1 VLGGDA
7 DVYLASAF
15 SWLHRASLLILI
27 INIIEAT
34 IMLNTASMSPSTTPG
49 VAETKRKPSLAFP
62 PNRAVSASAPTTS
75 SPQTKSKSNTP
86 RHYAQGSPLRDSI
99 FRASA
104 IAQGLGE
111 GRRLPSQTPRL
122 SSSTRHESNAT
133 PLAAFLARKQ
143 EQRMTSGGDMGDISW
158 TSGDAGKSLFGS
170 FYSFHHFMLTLLL
183 PNRPQ
188 HRLHR
193 SRSSSSRIQC
203 WL

>member
-1 VLGGDA
+1 M
-7 DVYLASAF
+7 ASGL

-34 IMLNTASMSPSTTPG
+34 IMLKTASTPTSTTPG
-49 VAETKRKPSLAFP
+49 ATEIKRKPSLAFP
-62 PNRAVSASAPTTS
+62 PNRAVSASAPSTAS
-75 SPQTKSKSNTP
+75 SQATKSKSNTP

-122 SSSTRHESNAT
+122 ASSYRPESNAT

-143 EQRMTSGGDMGDISW
+143 EQRMTSGGDVGDISW
-158 TSGDAGKSLFGS
+158 ASGDAGES
-170 FYSFHHFMLTLLL
+170 Y
-183 PNRPQ
+183 
-188 HRLHR
+188 
-193 SRSSSSRIQC
+193 
-203 WL
+203 